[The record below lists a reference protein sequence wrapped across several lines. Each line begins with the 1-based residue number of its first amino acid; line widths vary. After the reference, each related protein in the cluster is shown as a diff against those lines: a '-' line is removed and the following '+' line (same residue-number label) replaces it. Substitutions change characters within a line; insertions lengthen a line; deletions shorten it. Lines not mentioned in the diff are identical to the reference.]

1 MGKQGAAGEGGEVY
15 LSGGEGT
22 AGWCDARALSCALST
37 TLEHR
42 LSKIASAVNRVLTP
56 LNIALTRRTTLEHT
70 RSLLSAAHAELA
82 RSSET
87 IQSLYVALNSSKSTL
102 DESALAARLSPLQ
115 ASIDGMRRE
124 LVQQQ
129 IAERWSVVDAVERA
143 AAHTPE
149 YRTCPLCEASGKS
162 ENFKKHASNC
172 IFGGGVLVR
181 HQCPAC
187 DVIFGADKM
196 FDLSPGELSQD
207 YEWHYKVYEEVD
219 STEVEVRAFHSLN
232 PRRDGIYI
240 NYGAG
245 SWSQTVPLLRQ
256 QGWNVFAYEPHGAS
270 PNGHEWLITSEAQM
284 GGVLFDGIFSNNVL
298 EHFRHPVEEL
308 QRMKTWMKP
317 GAVMAHATPCYE
329 YLFEYTRFHLFF
341 FVGRS
346 RELLAQ
352 RAKLDIQSYEVDGM
366 FMNCVFLPAS

>member
-1 MGKQGAAGEGGEVY
+1 M
-15 LSGGEGT
+15 
-22 AGWCDARALSCALST
+22 
-37 TLEHR
+37 
-42 LSKIASAVNRVLTP
+42 SKIATAVNRVLAP

-70 RSLLSAAHAELA
+70 RSLLSAAQTELA
-82 RSSET
+82 WSSEEMKN
-87 IQSLYVALNSSKSTL
+87 LHVALNTRKSGLEEAAL
-102 DESALAARLSPLQ
+102 DSRLSLVQ
-115 ASIDGMRRE
+115 AGMDEMRRE
-124 LVQQQ
+124 LLRHQ
-129 IAERWSVVDAVERA
+129 IAERWSVTDAVERA
-143 AAHTPE
+143 AARTLE
-149 YRTCPLCEASGKS
+149 FRTCPLCATSDKSGLF
-162 ENFKKHASNC
+162 ERHASNC
-172 IFGGGVLVR
+172 TFGGGLLVR

-207 YEWHYKVYEEVD
+207 YVWHYKVYEEVD

-245 SWSQTVPLLRQ
+245 SWSKTVPLLRQ
-256 QGWNVFAYEPHGAS
+256 QGWNVFAYEPHGAP
-270 PNGHEWLITSEAQM
+270 PNGQEWLITSEAQM

-298 EHFRHPVEEL
+298 EHLRHPVEDL

-317 GAVMAHATPCYE
+317 GAAMAHATPCYQ

-352 RAKLDIQSYEVDGM
+352 RAGLHIQSYEVDGM
-366 FMNCVFLPAS
+366 FMNCVFSPTS